1 MLKGVCKDP
10 GQVSVLKK
18 GESYYLFPAGFT
30 HYYASKFPNKNSHRG
45 CFEKGIFDLISGF
58 VEPEDVPKIEAA
70 VIDIELKEDE
80 FGQLSLF

>member
-10 GQVSVLKK
+10 GNSNVLVK
-18 GESYYLFPAGFT
+18 GTTYYLFPAGTT
-30 HYYASKFPNKNSHRG
+30 HYYVSKFPNKNAHRG
-45 CFEKGIFDLISGF
+45 CFIKTLFDLISGY
-58 VEPEDVPKIEAA
+58 VEPEDVPKVEAA